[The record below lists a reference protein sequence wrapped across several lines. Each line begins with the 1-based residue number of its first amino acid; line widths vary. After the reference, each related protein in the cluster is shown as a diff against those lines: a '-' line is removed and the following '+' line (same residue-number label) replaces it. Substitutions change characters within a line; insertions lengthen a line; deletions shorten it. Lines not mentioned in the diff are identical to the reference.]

1 MNARQKK
8 NYKKSPETLIKAVL
22 SLQKKLED
30 NEERFLEE
38 PLKVEVET
46 INGTIVPRANPFV
59 QEYRAMVRD
68 FAAALKAYKDITGE
82 KDTPEVS
89 SLDSLRSR
97 LKVAK

>member
-8 NYKKSPETLIKAVL
+8 NYKKSPETLMKAVL

-38 PLKVEVET
+38 PLHVEVET
-46 INGTIVPRANPFV
+46 GNGNIVPRANPFV
-59 QEYRAMVRD
+59 QEYRAMIRD